1 MLVCT
6 VGVTVI
12 PLLTLEPV
20 HVGVVQA
27 HTTLVAKRQIYSMP
41 NPLCPYIPPRDA
53 ASNVAQTGWM
63 TVLARV
69 YKESIV

>member
-1 MLVCT
+1 MCVCDRECVCVLVCVCMLVCT

-41 NPLCPYIPPRDA
+41 NPPVPLHSP
-53 ASNVAQTGWM
+53 
-63 TVLARV
+63 
-69 YKESIV
+69 